1 MLMPFESNELAEYTR
16 NVEPLIQKIPTE
28 FEKFLGNPDFVVLGS
43 VLAMQVS
50 HQGEMS
56 LIIAIFSSSEVAIR
70 QFFSCGN
77 VETFSFFVF

>member
-50 HQGEMS
+50 H
-56 LIIAIFSSSEVAIR
+56 
-70 QFFSCGN
+70 
-77 VETFSFFVF
+77 